1 MIQNIKLRKR
11 GDEPY
16 YIFTLYLDWYGRRV
30 PSCGWRY
37 WPKSPPGVI
46 DFEKVEGPRQKI
58 HGKYHDIHPL
68 SEELRQD
75 ILEAARIACWPHLIA
90 DGLVNP
96 SKDLI
101 EKYQADPHGF
111 IFSSPEWYRR
121 LYIMHQPPEVQD
133 AFAALPSERN
143 WPDQYMEYVALHL
156 KAREMPPA
164 EVEFQVRAGIFK
176 AADLKVLREFL
187 AEEENA
193 EER

>member
-11 GDEPY
+11 GDETY

-37 WPKSPPGVI
+37 WPQRKTD
-46 DFEKVEGPRQKI
+46 DFVEGPRQKI
-58 HGKYHDIHPL
+58 HGKYYDIHPL

-90 DGLVNP
+90 DGLVTP
-96 SKDLI
+96 SKELI
-101 EKYQADPHGF
+101 EKYVADPHGF
-111 IFSSPEWYRR
+111 IFTSPEWYRR
-121 LYIMHQPPEVQD
+121 LYIMHQPVEVQD
-133 AFAALPSERN
+133 AFAALPGERN
-143 WPDQYMEYVALHL
+143 WPDEYMEYVALHL

-176 AADLKVLREFL
+176 AADLKALRGFL
-187 AEEENA
+187 AEEEVKS
-193 EER
+193 E